1 MKDFFEQQVYNA
13 YQNFFTKR
21 ETGIIIQIE
30 KGLTNIEIAEIL
42 SINEQTIV
50 VLRKNI
56 MKKAKCSNKEELILF
71 CKEKG
76 IL

>member
-42 SINEQTIV
+42 SINEP
-50 VLRKNI
+50 
-56 MKKAKCSNKEELILF
+56 MSF
-71 CKEKG
+71 S
-76 IL
+76 